1 MAMKILEVSWRDRM
15 YPAAGVSRH
24 RVPKRRE
31 KYEIAVMIEYSHSRK
46 ITEVIEPGVGPPVLS
61 EYRTDNDNRSASPVE
76 KGGDVRNSRGSR
88 LGNKD
93 KGSVIIPG

>member
-1 MAMKILEVSWRDRM
+1 MS
-15 YPAAGVSRH
+15 PAAGVSQH
-24 RVPKRRE
+24 RAPKRGE

-46 ITEVIEPGVGPPVLS
+46 ITEVIEPGVGSPVLS
-61 EYRTDNDNRSASPVE
+61 EYKTDNDKSNASPFE
-76 KGGDVRNSRGSR
+76 KGGDVRKSRGSR